1 MKTVLLLRHAKSDW
15 DHDELADFDRPLAPR
30 GQKDAPLMGRVL
42 QKFECVPDQIM
53 SSPAERAKHTSQL
66 VAKACAY
73 SGEIAWVD
81 SFYGGGSEDLVGA
94 IQRLPN
100 SVERALLVGHNPAL
114 EETAAVLLA
123 GPEAGLDHSLSLQ
136 IPTGGLVCLDFS
148 IIEWSQLKPGS
159 AVLRWFLIPRLAKAL
174 S

>member
-15 DHDELADFDRPLAPR
+15 GHDELADFDRPLAPR

-42 QKFECVPDQIM
+42 QKFECVPDQLM

-73 SGEIAWVD
+73 SGEITWVD

-100 SVERALLVGHNPAL
+100 SVERALLIGHNPAL

-159 AVLRWFLIPRLAKAL
+159 AVLRWFLIPRLVKAL